1 MFHRESVFRE
11 SVSWW
16 FFVLASPDRT
26 RFGANIPLSEG
37 GDGMGRRGGAQ
48 ERGDAEAPSEVF
60 VAFAF
65 ATGEAMASSQGSG
78 WISN

>member
-1 MFHRESVFRE
+1 MFHRESVSRE

-37 GDGMGRRGGAQ
+37 GDAMGRRGGAQ
-48 ERGDAEAPSEVF
+48 AQGDAEAPSKALL
-60 VAFAF
+60 AFAF
-65 ATGEAMASSQGSG
+65 ARGEAMVLGQGSG
-78 WISN
+78 WILN